1 MPYGWDQGFSEDHS
15 VQTPL
20 CYVPRPDRFL
30 IQTATWKQNSAQ
42 MQLSF
47 HSVVLFSCISMS
59 LSSFFWC
66 QLLSSLTYDP
76 YQRTAVMAQMIFK
89 THPQLWMHS
98 CLFWVLPVHHFPFLF
113 LKTKTRTK
121 TFISK
126 HLLPLILK
134 S

>member
-42 MQLSF
+42 TQMSF
-47 HSVVLFSCISMS
+47 HSVVFFSCISMS

-76 YQRTAVMAQMIFK
+76 YQRTAVMVQMISKNPPTALDAFLSFLGLPCSSLSISVSENK
-89 THPQLWMHS
+89 NKNKNIYFQAFTPPQS
-98 CLFWVLPVHHFPFLF
+98 
-113 LKTKTRTK
+113 
-121 TFISK
+121 
-126 HLLPLILK
+126 
-134 S
+134 